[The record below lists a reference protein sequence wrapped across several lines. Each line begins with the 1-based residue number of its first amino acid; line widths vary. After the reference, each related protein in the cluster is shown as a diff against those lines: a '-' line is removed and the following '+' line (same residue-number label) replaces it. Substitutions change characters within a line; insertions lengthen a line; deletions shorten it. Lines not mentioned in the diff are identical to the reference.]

1 MSRRTALNVALAVAL
16 AGLVGLH
23 FALAPRPGE
32 RNFELLPEMVDSV
45 PYDAFAP
52 NPVFADGK
60 TLQAPPEGTIPRGL
74 LPLHLGPGPEEAA
87 RAGRELANPLA
98 LPAVLRVDAGPLPP
112 PVAARLDEERAA
124 YERALAKG
132 GAAYAI
138 YCALC
143 HGPQGAGDGP
153 VAKRGFP
160 APPSLLAAD
169 ARAMPDGRMFHL
181 ITHGGE
187 NMPSYAVQMPR
198 EERWQTILH
207 VRELQAANPAPPG
220 ADGTDPAEPAVEPP
234 VPPQE
239 VTAP

>member
-1 MSRRTALNVALAVAL
+1 MSRRTVLNLALAVAL
-16 AGLVGLH
+16 GGLVGLH
-23 FALAPRPGE
+23 FALAPRPGL

-52 NPVFADGK
+52 NPAFADGK
-60 TLQAPPEGTIPRGL
+60 TLQAPPEGTISRGL
-74 LPLHLGPGPEEAA
+74 LPLHLGPGPDEAV

-98 LPAVLRVDAGPLPP
+98 RPAVLRPDAGPLPP
-112 PVAARLDEERAA
+112 PLAAREDEERIAF
-124 YERALAKG
+124 ERALAKG
-132 GAAYAI
+132 EAAYAT

-160 APPSLLAAD
+160 APPSLLAAN
-169 ARAMPDGRMFHL
+169 ARAMADGRIFHL

-187 NMPSYAVQMPR
+187 NMPSYAVQIPR
-198 EERWQTILH
+198 EERWQAILY

-220 ADGTDPAEPAVEPP
+220 AEAAGPAGQAAEPP

>member
-1 MSRRTALNVALAVAL
+1 MSRRAALSLTLNWALALGL
-16 AGLVGLH
+16 AALVGLH
-23 FALAPRPGE
+23 LALAPRPTL
-32 RNFELLPEMVDSV
+32 RNLEILPEMVDSV

-74 LPLHLGPGPEEAA
+74 LPLHFGPGPEEAA

-98 LPAVLRVDAGPLPP
+98 RPAVFRADAGALPP

-124 YERALAKG
+124 YDRALAEG
-132 GAAYAI
+132 RAVYAT
-138 YCALC
+138 YCLLC

-160 APPSLLAAD
+160 APPSLLAAN
-169 ARAMPDGRMFHL
+169 ARTMPDGRIFHL
-181 ITHGGE
+181 ISHGGE
-187 NMPSYAVQMPR
+187 NMPSYAVQVPR
-198 EERWQTILH
+198 EERWRAILW
-207 VRELQAANPAPPG
+207 VRELQATSPAPS
-220 ADGTDPAEPAVEPP
+220 E
-234 VPPQE
+234 E